1 MGLVEACLR
10 SAWMFQFTWPPKNR
24 VPRVFHIWMSLPEW
38 LWAEK
43 RHTDGLWA
51 PWEPLGMAALLQ
63 TLSCFWNSSLGKFKE
78 EKKNLN
84 CVELLYLLHFF
95 FFWKDK
101 LVNRVIWNTIW
112 QSFIF
117 DILKATCST
126 HWSSIA
132 EQECIRGETGAEA
145 EARQGHSPVAL
156 RTEMC
161 LRALLLVLVGGRDPS
176 PAFSLLY
183 PDVFL
188 SITWALCL
196 EMERASSGKEFFK
209 ELLLRSKMK
218 LRI

>member
-1 MGLVEACLR
+1 M
-10 SAWMFQFTWPPKNR
+10 
-24 VPRVFHIWMSLPEW
+24 
-38 LWAEK
+38 
-43 RHTDGLWA
+43 
-51 PWEPLGMAALLQ
+51 
-63 TLSCFWNSSLGKFKE
+63 
-78 EKKNLN
+78 
-84 CVELLYLLHFF
+84 
-95 FFWKDK
+95 
-101 LVNRVIWNTIW
+101 
-112 QSFIF
+112 
-117 DILKATCST
+117 
-126 HWSSIA
+126 
-132 EQECIRGETGAEA
+132 
-145 EARQGHSPVAL
+145 AL